1 MFCKTR
7 PALVIVALLGTAAL
21 NPGTAAAFAVGHD
34 RIASFGG
41 RPGSFT
47 PRARAST
54 ALYAARLHCHSVQMG
69 DPRKQP
75 PMLVCP

>member
-1 MFCKTR
+1 MFCSTR
-7 PALVIVALLGTAAL
+7 RVLAIVALIGTAAL

-34 RIASFGG
+34 RIAGFGG
-41 RPGSFT
+41 GSAAFT

-54 ALYAARLHCHSVQMG
+54 VLYAARLRCHSVQMG

>member
-1 MFCKTR
+1 MFCSTR
-7 PALVIVALLGTAAL
+7 RALAIVALVGTAAL

-41 RPGSFT
+41 GASFT
-47 PRARAST
+47 PRARASM
-54 ALYAARLHCHSVQMG
+54 ALYAARLRCHIVQMG